1 MPKTSVR
8 RRVTANH
15 GLYQKTGKTDQNT
28 SCFVAVRGIC
38 AILTGENHLY

>member
-8 RRVTANH
+8 LAGTANH
-15 GLYQKTGKTDQNT
+15 GLYQKTGKTDQDT

-38 AILTGENHLY
+38 AILTGDNHLY